1 MALAACASGRE
12 LIEGGYGEEIAVA
25 AEVDVSRRVP
35 VLAGEA
41 FRVG

>member
-12 LIEGGYGEEIAVA
+12 LAEGGYGEEIGVA
-25 AEVDVSRRVP
+25 AETDVSRRVP
-35 VLAGEA
+35 VLEGDS